1 MRLGLLVRDRVQER
15 GRVQGMGPEVG
26 LDGIDGE
33 DHRSIRN
40 LKWVCGCIYEGMG
53 NLGILWGSVGTI

>member
-1 MRLGLLVRDRVQER
+1 
-15 GRVQGMGPEVG
+15 MGPEVG